1 MRWVMLMG
9 LLLSTVA
16 SADQSPQHVSKVVK
30 RNLGQIRVCFERNP
44 GQFDKRVTV
53 TFVIDNAGRV
63 TSSTASGEG
72 DKPLQDCIAG
82 VFKRMTFPAGKG
94 VTKVNYPVHI
104 IVANQ

>member
-1 MRWVMLMG
+1 MRWVLMG

-16 SADQSPQHVSKVVK
+16 SADQSPQHVRKVVK
-30 RNLGQIRVCFERNP
+30 RNLGEIRVCFDKF
-44 GQFDKRVTV
+44 GQTDKRIQV

-63 TSSTASGEG
+63 TSSKAHGEG

>member
-1 MRWVMLMG
+1 MRSVMLMG

-16 SADQSPQHVSKVVK
+16 SADQNSQVIRKEVK
-30 RNLGQIRVCFERNP
+30 RNLPAIRVCFEQNP

-53 TFVIDNAGRV
+53 TFVIDNTGHV
-63 TSSTASGEG
+63 TSATASGEG

-94 VTKVNYPVHI
+94 TTKVTYPVHI

>member
-1 MRWVMLMG
+1 MRSVMLMV

-16 SADQSPQHVSKVVK
+16 SADQNPQHVRKVVK
-30 RNLGQIRVCFERNP
+30 SHLGKIKLCFEQHP
-44 GQFDKRVTV
+44 GQTDKRVNV
-53 TFVIDNAGRV
+53 TFVIDNAGAV
-63 TSSTASGEG
+63 TSAKGSGEG